1 MEEGGELG
9 DGGAPGGVV
18 IAEVAGV
25 EADGVG
31 EAGGV
36 LPFDGAQGGLMPGG
50 EGGVE
55 VPVGGAGADGDE
67 AGDAGGGGAVED
79 GGEVAAVGEGFEVAV
94 GVEEHGGMQ
103 NLEVRMQNSGES
115 RKVKAEGEKRDGET
129 GRMKR

>member
-1 MEEGGELG
+1 LKEGGELG
-9 DGGAPGGVV
+9 DGGVPGGVV
-18 IAEVAGV
+18 VAEVAGV

-36 LPFDGAQGGLMPGG
+36 LPFDGAQGGLMLRG

-94 GVEEHGGMQ
+94 GVEEHEAKMEDGRVPNVEFRGQ
-103 NLEVRMQNSGES
+103 HAEFRRES
-115 RKVKAEGEKRDGET
+115 EG
-129 GRMKR
+129 